1 MNAKLIIGL
10 ILAFMVILF
19 TIQNVTVMEL
29 RFLFW
34 TLSMSRSLFMFLI
47 LSVGIILGW
56 LLHGGFNRRKNMT
69 QDKDWPSTDRKGEG
83 NLNLKRVPG
92 KPEQNDNGFPKPD

>member
-1 MNAKLIIGL
+1 MNAKLITGI
-10 ILAFMVILF
+10 ILAALALLF
-19 TIQNVTVMEL
+19 IIQNVTVMEL

-56 LLHGGFNRRKNMT
+56 LLHGFFTRRKSIT
-69 QDKDWPSTDRKGEG
+69 
-83 NLNLKRVPG
+83 PG
-92 KPEQNDNGFPKPD
+92 KKDPGIDDY

>member
-1 MNAKLIIGL
+1 MNAKLITGI
-10 ILAFMVILF
+10 ILAALALLF
-19 TIQNVTVMEL
+19 IIQNVTVMEL

-56 LLHGGFNRRKNMT
+56 LLHGFFTRRK
-69 QDKDWPSTDRKGEG
+69 SIA
-83 NLNLKRVPG
+83 PG
-92 KPEQNDNGFPKPD
+92 KKDPGIDDY

>member
-1 MNAKLIIGL
+1 MNLKLIIGI
-10 ILAFMVILF
+10 ILAATAGLFM
-19 TIQNVTVMEL
+19 IQNVTVMEL

-56 LLHGGFNRRKNMT
+56 LLHGSLNRRK
-69 QDKDWPSTDRKGEG
+69 STTRSKI
-83 NLNLKRVPG
+83 
-92 KPEQNDNGFPKPD
+92 DNPDDQSV